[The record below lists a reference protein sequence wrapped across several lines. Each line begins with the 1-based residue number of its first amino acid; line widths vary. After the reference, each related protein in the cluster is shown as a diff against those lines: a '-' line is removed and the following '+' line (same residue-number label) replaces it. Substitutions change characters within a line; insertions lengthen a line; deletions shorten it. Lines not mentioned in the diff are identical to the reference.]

1 MKTIIR
7 AAKRAA
13 LYFQMRTLE
22 ALVDG
27 QSECLECVSDPY
39 LTNRIIVA
47 QINARNELRKV
58 RRAYNGLRGVS
69 ARDSWRVA
77 L

>member
-1 MKTIIR
+1 MKSIIT

-13 LYFQMRTLE
+13 LHFQMRCLE
-22 ALVDG
+22 AVIDG
-27 QSECLECVSDPY
+27 QSECLDHVTDPY

-58 RRAYNGLRGVS
+58 RRAYNGMRGAS
-69 ARDSWRVA
+69 TRDSWRIA

>member
-1 MKTIIR
+1 MKAIIT

-13 LYFQMRTLE
+13 LHFQMRCLE
-22 ALVDG
+22 AVIDG

>member
-1 MKTIIR
+1 MKAIIT

-13 LYFQMRTLE
+13 IYFQMRTLE

-27 QSECLECVSDPY
+27 QSECLDHVTDPF
-39 LTNRIIVA
+39 TINRIVMA

-58 RRAYNGLRGVS
+58 RRAYNGLRGMS
-69 ARDSWRVA
+69 ARDSWRIA